1 MSNLQAI
8 LAILWFS
15 FVVVPFI
22 SWASDPDDD
31 RLGYWWRLAI
41 GWAGVLLVATVFGSV
56 FAFVIALITLRG

>member
-22 SWASDPDDD
+22 SWVSDPDDD
-31 RLGYWWRLAI
+31 RLGYWRRLAI
-41 GWAGVLLVATVFGSV
+41 GWAGVLLVATVVGSV
-56 FAFVIALITLRG
+56 SAFVIALISLRG